1 MSGSPSVKQSFW
13 GRYRNECGLIFAI
26 AIVLAITVKFDDS
39 YRVNTM
45 QTITENLR
53 QVALLGTFSLGV
65 AVVIIAGGIDLSAGT
80 MIAFTASVCA
90 LTTQSLAPR
99 DELGSLQLDQISD
112 GVVWLGIVV
121 AITVGTL
128 IGSWHAWLIN
138 IVKLPPFVATLAT
151 LVGLRSL
158 TILMNH
164 TITGRI
170 DRATTSLNVYA
181 PLFSQLRSWWVP
193 FVVFVALSLVIW
205 VLMNKTVLGRH
216 LYAMGGNEQAARLSG
231 VNTDH
236 LKWFAYSVSAFTSSV
251 AGVLYLANDSGC
263 TPTSMGMGYELNA
276 IAATVVGG
284 CSLQGGVGL
293 IPGVILGVMFL
304 RVVID
309 AVGKILES
317 RSTDWTG
324 LIVGILVV
332 LAVAFNELRRGG
344 NGGRKQWFPGTLGWI
359 VIPFVSSIAG
369 LVAMISDKEH
379 RTMPAIVV
387 GSIVV
392 VLLGGRKLIESSG
405 DRAASQ
411 PTATTL

>member
-1 MSGSPSVKQSFW
+1 MSGSPSASQSFW
-13 GRYRNECGLIFAI
+13 GRYRNECGLIIAI
-26 AIVLAITVKFDDS
+26 AVVLAITIKFDDS
-39 YRVNTM
+39 YRINTL

-65 AVVIIAGGIDLSAGT
+65 AIVIIAGGIDLSAGT

-90 LTTQSLAPR
+90 LTTQALAPR
-99 DELGSLQLDQISD
+99 DELGSLQLDKVSN
-112 GVVWLGIVV
+112 GAVWFGIVV

-164 TITGRI
+164 TITSRI

-181 PLFSQLRSWWVP
+181 SLFSQLRSWWVP
-193 FVVFVALSLVIW
+193 FVVFVVLSVLIW

-293 IPGVILGVMFL
+293 IPGVILGVVFL

-309 AVGKILES
+309 AVAKILES

-332 LAVAFNELRRGG
+332 LAVAFNELRRGSG
-344 NGGRKQWFPGTLGWI
+344 SGRKQWFPGALGWI
-359 VIPFVSSIAG
+359 VIPFVSVIAG
-369 LVAMISDKEH
+369 LVAMISDKDH
-379 RTMPAIVV
+379 RTMPAVIV
-387 GSIVV
+387 GSIIL
-392 VLLGGRKLIESSG
+392 VLLAVRKWVES
-405 DRAASQ
+405 RQ
-411 PTATTL
+411 LTAGN